1 LIEKSDPPASRRLLD
16 EAIGLATE
24 SGMPLLEARLRYRLG
39 AQLRRS
45 GHDRA
50 ARPLLR
56 RALEL
61 AEGCGAE
68 GWATKARAELTL
80 AHGRQRNRR
89 EEPDALTDAE
99 QRVRAL
105 AERGVKAA
113 QIAAQLIV
121 SVNTIE
127 THLQHIFRK
136 LGINSQRELMALARA
151 REEPSP
157 NGGGRPPDK

>member
-1 LIEKSDPPASRRLLD
+1 
-16 EAIGLATE
+16 
-24 SGMPLLEARLRYRLG
+24 MPLLESRLRYRLG

-45 GHDRA
+45 GQDRA

-68 GWATKARAELTL
+68 GWAKKARAELTL
-80 AHGRQRNRR
+80 AHGRQSNRR

-99 QRVRAL
+99 LRVRAL

-113 QIAAQLIV
+113 KIAAQLIV

-151 REEPSP
+151 RDEQSP
-157 NGGGRPPDK
+157 NGGDRPPDK